1 MGGYRKACQSM
12 KELVVLSGKG
22 GTGKTTVTASLAV
35 LAKKAVLADC
45 DVDAANLHILL
56 KPEIKETFEFW
67 GSQKAQINGYIC
79 RRCGQCEKVCR
90 FSAIKDFKV
99 NSIFCEGCRVCYNI
113 CPEKAIEMI
122 DTFAGHWY
130 ISDTKYGPMVHAKL
144 GAAEENS
151 GKLVSV
157 VKKAARE
164 IAEKEGYRFIITD
177 GPPGIGCPVISSL
190 SGADSVLIVTEP
202 TASGFHDFERLLN
215 LANNFNVTI
224 KVVINKFDIAEK
236 KAREIEKYCINKGIE
251 VIGKIPFD
259 EEIIKSI
266 SKGIPPVLYS
276 SGPAVQALKDIA
288 LSLFNDFGK

>member
-1 MGGYRKACQSM
+1 M
-12 KELVVLSGKG
+12 KEIVILSGKG

-67 GSQKAQINGYIC
+67 GSQKAKINGYKC

-90 FSAIKDFKV
+90 FNAIKDFKV

-122 DTFAGHWY
+122 DTLAGHWY

-151 GKLVSV
+151 GKLVSL

-164 IAEKEGYRFIITD
+164 IAEEKGKIIITD

-190 SGADSVLIVTEP
+190 SGAD
-202 TASGFHDFERLLN
+202 
-215 LANNFNVTI
+215 
-224 KVVINKFDIAEK
+224 
-236 KAREIEKYCINKGIE
+236 
-251 VIGKIPFD
+251 
-259 EEIIKSI
+259 
-266 SKGIPPVLYS
+266 
-276 SGPAVQALKDIA
+276 
-288 LSLFNDFGK
+288 